1 MLTKRRSGSRLVL
14 FLLVVCALTLNT
26 AVARA
31 ASQPLYDE
39 HADAR
44 QDIAAAIAKAA
55 KTGRNVVLI
64 FGANW

>member
-1 MLTKRRSGSRLVL
+1 MA
-14 FLLVVCALTLNT
+14 LLAVCGLALGA
-26 AVARA
+26 AVAKA
-31 ASQPLYDE
+31 ASAPLYEE

-44 QDIAAAIAKAA
+44 QDIAAAIAKAS

>member
-1 MLTKRRSGSRLVL
+1 MCGLMFGA
-14 FLLVVCALTLNT
+14 VVAK
-26 AVARA
+26 A

-39 HADAR
+39 NANAR
-44 QDIAAAIAKAA
+44 QDIAAAIAKAS

>member
-1 MLTKRRSGSRLVL
+1 M
-14 FLLVVCALTLNT
+14 CALTLSA

-44 QDIAAAIAKAA
+44 QDIAAAIAKAS

>member
-1 MLTKRRSGSRLVL
+1 MLTKRRSESKLAVL
-14 FLLVVCALTLNT
+14 LLAMCALTLSA

-44 QDIAAAIAKAA
+44 QDIAAAIAKAS

>member
-1 MLTKRRSGSRLVL
+1 ML
-14 FLLVVCALTLNT
+14 LLAVGGLTLSS

-39 HADAR
+39 NANAR
-44 QDIAAAIAKAA
+44 QDIAAAIAKASG
-55 KTGRNVVLI
+55 TGRNVVLI